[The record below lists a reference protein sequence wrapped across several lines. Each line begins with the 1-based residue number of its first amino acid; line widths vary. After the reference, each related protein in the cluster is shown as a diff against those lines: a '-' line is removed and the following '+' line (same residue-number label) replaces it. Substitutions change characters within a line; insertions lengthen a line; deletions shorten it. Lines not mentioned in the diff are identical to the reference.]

1 MSFFGA
7 PAPAPAAGG
16 FSFGAASTPAPAAA
30 PAGGFSFG
38 AKASAPAAPG
48 TTGLF
53 GTAAAAPAPATTPAF
68 GSAFGAT
75 PAPAPSAFG
84 GAFGTTTPAPA
95 PSAFGSAFGGTPAPA
110 PASAFGG
117 AFGTA
122 PAAAAPAP
130 SSSIFGFGAPA
141 AAVPGASSVFGAPAT
156 AAAAAGAPQG
166 ITPETR
172 YDQLPEVVRKQIDQL
187 AEEIKRQRGVADEVS
202 RTNPTDGLA
211 VQAQIRELRRDLLDL
226 GNEQGTQKLAMKDL
240 KADAGKT
247 SRQAEVNGLFVVQR
261 LHSDSGLNTVE
272 QLPSDYMWDMVEEFE
287 ERLQEYKKA
296 SLSCEIHAMQ
306 VQLSEE
312 PLQGGEATA
321 PYGQR
326 ARVTPGR
333 LAFVIREQMKTF
345 NQVRVCR

>member
-30 PAGGFSFG
+30 PGGFSFG

-141 AAVPGASSVFGAPAT
+141 AAAPGASSVFGAPAT

-247 SRQAEVNGLFVVQR
+247 SRQAE
-261 LHSDSGLNTVE
+261 
-272 QLPSDYMWDMVEEFE
+272 
-287 ERLQEYKKA
+287 
-296 SLSCEIHAMQ
+296 EIHAMQ

-345 NQVRVCR
+345 NQRCRIRCA